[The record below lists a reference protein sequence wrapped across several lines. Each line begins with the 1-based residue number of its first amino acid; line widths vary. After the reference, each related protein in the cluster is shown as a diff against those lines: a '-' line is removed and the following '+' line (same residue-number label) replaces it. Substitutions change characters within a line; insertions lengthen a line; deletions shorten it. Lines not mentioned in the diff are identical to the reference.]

1 MLKKKLLLILS
12 RFKVLKVLI
21 EQFNII
27 HQYIVEKKPIHM
39 MAENE
44 ITHVEILT
52 YFENDPNYEE
62 LTTKVYQIIKLFF
75 KFFSQ

>member
-1 MLKKKLLLILS
+1 
-12 RFKVLKVLI
+12 
-21 EQFNII
+21 
-27 HQYIVEKKPIHM
+27 

-75 KFFSQ
+75 KFFSQQVQTDLSFRRVMLGKIS